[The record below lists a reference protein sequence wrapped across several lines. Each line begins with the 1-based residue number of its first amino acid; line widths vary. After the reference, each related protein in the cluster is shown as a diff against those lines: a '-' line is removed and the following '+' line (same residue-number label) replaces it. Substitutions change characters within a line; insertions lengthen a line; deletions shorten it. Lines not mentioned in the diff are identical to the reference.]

1 MAYRNAKTSFA
12 QEKERSPWSLKAGKP
27 KRVWKSLSIFPPSFN
42 RCRRE
47 GETVPYWYRQLD
59 FEKPPVFSPFS
70 IENLVDDKSSSNSS
84 SPTITMADDSS
95 SYPCSICKT
104 QFENP
109 KDLGTHILKQHCID
123 GSTESFKN
131 EESDEEMEEED
142 PMLIMEDDDDVDKSN
157 NEWAESLNNHRFN
170 NIIKDLPRSPTT
182 DESNQQFMIHRM
194 SDYTTR
200 YICLICCKAYTSR
213 YNIRMHMNLH
223 LGRNVHS
230 CKFCGRFFAHKHVY
244 ESHLRTHTG
253 EKPFPCNRCGRP
265 FSDRSNC
272 SAHQKKCRSFKTST
286 IKLLLNNNNDLLNN
300 NNNTAMI
307 RLKNFKTNEIYTENA
322 EEDIISSESESESSF
337 GPQIISVETCNEDDF
352 SVEDLEEIQIEPDI
366 IDYEEFTNNNNTPI
380 SNINRTSLSEP
391 QQTPDKQLII
401 SKEEHSKTEY
411 PKEHSK
417 SLAQKHTP
425 PPKFKQQE
433 YLFNHLS
440 DHVNIPKSVQKEDY
454 QKGYFVF
461 YFTSRLKAM
470 CLFCGKIFASESQ
483 VKIHINIHY
492 DENIYNCR
500 FCEKVFSDFKNFE
513 LHIKTHSEEFKYSCR
528 YCENAF
534 MSRMNLLKRKMKY
547 AHCPHLNLFSTQSVK
562 SEYPNNEFE
571 DSSEEMNFSDD
582 YIPDNNSNNVINK
595 SAIQPPPTEEE
606 KNVGYCLRQLENGQ
620 TRFICVRC
628 GKHYTTNYNMR
639 QHINIHTGKGL
650 HTCRF
655 CKRSFTHKH
664 VWEHCPKDFADRS
677 NYNSHRKLCAL
688 TKQRI
693 VTGNSPQYPNTD

>member
-1 MAYRNAKTSFA
+1 
-12 QEKERSPWSLKAGKP
+12 
-27 KRVWKSLSIFPPSFN
+27 
-42 RCRRE
+42 
-47 GETVPYWYRQLD
+47 
-59 FEKPPVFSPFS
+59 
-70 IENLVDDKSSSNSS
+70 
-84 SPTITMADDSS
+84 MADDSS

-300 NNNTAMI
+300 NNNTASPDLQI
-307 RLKNFKTNEIYTENA
+307 SLPTEPLPLHEISDQIKEFKTNEIYTENA

-425 PPKFKQQE
+425 PRHFVSAITIYTCSFCSAKFKQQE

-534 MSRMNLLKRKMKY
+534 MSRMVLVQHIKTCSANEDLFKTSESPKEEDEIRSLPTLK
-547 AHCPHLNLFSTQSVK
+547 PLSTQSVK

-664 VWEHCPKDFADRS
+664 VWETHERIHTGERPFKCQHCPKDFADRS